1 MNSELIPDNNLPIF
15 LQQYTVDIFDVKN
28 ETCNAIG
35 GCAGTQFGCCPDKVT
50 AKEDVQGSNC
60 PLPVGSVL
68 YTTVGAIPSNKV
80 GDRVWQLN
88 LTGYLEPKVQKYYI
102 LYDFSNVDYNIKILL
117 LKTL

>member
-28 ETCNAIG
+28 ENCYAIG

-60 PLPVGSVL
+60 PSPVGSVL

-80 GDRVWQLN
+80 GDRVWQ
-88 LTGYLEPKVQKYYI
+88 
-102 LYDFSNVDYNIKILL
+102 FSLRIHTPRWKPACWLAGGR
-117 LKTL
+117 